1 MYSLMIKYDILVNT
15 IFNTRQIIEKYVGK
29 NDVDTFIE
37 RYRSEYIKKHT
48 LLSISFD
55 GNKNIYFKIYLRSV
69 KQNRYQILVKLL
81 GFLVVLCKHSNQR
94 VKI

>member
-1 MYSLMIKYDILVNT
+1 MYSSMIKYDILVNT

-55 GNKNIYFKIYLRSV
+55 GNKNIYFKIC
-69 KQNRYQILVKLL
+69 KIEQ
-81 GFLVVLCKHSNQR
+81 VLDTS
-94 VKI
+94 

>member
-1 MYSLMIKYDILVNT
+1 MYSSMIKYDILVNT

-37 RYRSEYIKKHT
+37 RYRSEYIKEHFSQFH
-48 LLSISFD
+48 LMVIRISI
-55 GNKNIYFKIYLRSV
+55 LRSV
-69 KQNRYQILVKLL
+69 KQNRYQILVKLPD
-81 GFLVVLCKHSNQR
+81 FLVVLCKHSNQR

>member
-1 MYSLMIKYDILVNT
+1 MYSSMIKYDILVNT

-37 RYRSEYIKKHT
+37 RYRNEYIKEHT

-55 GNKNIYFKIYLRSV
+55 GNKNIYFKIC
-69 KQNRYQILVKLL
+69 KIEQ
-81 GFLVVLCKHSNQR
+81 VLDTS
-94 VKI
+94 

>member
-1 MYSLMIKYDILVNT
+1 MYSSMIKYDILVNT

>member
-1 MYSLMIKYDILVNT
+1 MYFSMIKYDILINT

-37 RYRSEYIKKHT
+37 RYRSEYIKEHT

-55 GNKNIYFKIYLRSV
+55 GNKNIYFKIC
-69 KQNRYQILVKLL
+69 KIEQ
-81 GFLVVLCKHSNQR
+81 VLDTS
-94 VKI
+94 